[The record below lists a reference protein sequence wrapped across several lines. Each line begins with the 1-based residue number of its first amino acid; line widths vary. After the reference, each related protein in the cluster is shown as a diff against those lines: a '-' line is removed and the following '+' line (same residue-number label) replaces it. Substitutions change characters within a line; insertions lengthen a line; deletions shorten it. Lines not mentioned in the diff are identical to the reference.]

1 MGKTAKI
8 ILAIVGIFILACLVG
23 SVLLARFGKQKFGE
37 VVQEA
42 QRQSVEAR
50 AWARTHSQGDCINEG
65 MSRVQA
71 CPGIQCQ
78 LAVQTFTSTCLSAA
92 SRTPDLCVGVPAP
105 QDFMGTSQWI
115 NTRCAAFNGPQSA
128 PGEPSMRCRNLL
140 PVLQR
145 HCFAQVMIASPDA
158 AVSADAAAP

>member
-8 ILAIVGIFILACLVG
+8 ILAIVGVFILACLVG

-37 VVQEA
+37 VMQEA

-65 MSRVQA
+65 MTRVQA
-71 CPGIQCQ
+71 CPSIQCQ
-78 LAVQTFTSTCLSAA
+78 LAVQTFTSVCLSAA
-92 SRTPDLCVGVPAP
+92 SPTAGLCDGVPGP
-105 QDFMGTSQWI
+105 QEFMAASQWI
-115 NTRCAAFNGPQSA
+115 NNRCAAFNGPQSA

-145 HCFAQVMIASPDA
+145 HCYAQVMIASPDA